1 MHLSKRSS
9 CRGFTLIDCIGA
21 TLIVAVALAG
31 IFYTNGRALT
41 MLRALKMTAISS
53 KSLQQRLEQAR
64 TANWTEVTDA
74 AFLQDLYSTPTDSAG
89 ELNGET
95 DRITV
100 SQWPVA
106 ATPLPNLQVTRN
118 ADGTVTINSD
128 SPAIVDGT
136 AVRVDVRISWP
147 GGVGGATRMR
157 ESSMIIAN
165 GGVGR

>member
-1 MHLSKRSS
+1 M
-9 CRGFTLIDCIGA
+9 FV
-21 TLIVAVALAG
+21 IVIALAG

-41 MLRALKMTAISS
+41 MLRALKQTAISS

-64 TANWTEVTDA
+64 TANWTEITDA
-74 AFLQDLYSTPTDSAG
+74 PFLQDLYSTPTDSAG
-89 ELNGET
+89 EIIGET

-106 ATPLPNLQVTRN
+106 STPLPNLQVTRN
-118 ADGTVTINSD
+118 ADGTVTLNSD
-128 SPAIVDGT
+128 SPNLVDGT

-147 GGVGGATRMR
+147 GGVGGITRVR
-157 ESSMIIAN
+157 ESTMIIAN